1 VVVPFAV
8 FPEQERVSREGISR
22 LGSRVWE
29 AAGAKLAYNPQQ
41 MSPNEPTADSLGT
54 RVEQRWNMVRFQ
66 LAQARSFVGAL
77 VGDKLRPDPGPQLD
91 GVARVDGVHDAI
103 EIVRDANG
111 VPHVFATNS
120 DDAIFGLG
128 FVHGQDRGWQ
138 LEFYRRVVSGR
149 LAEAVGP
156 QGLPT
161 DRLMRHLGLRR
172 AGVEAWAKMA
182 PKIQMGFLPYMD
194 GINAAFDQTPRS
206 LEFRVLDFEP
216 EPWQGEDSVCWAKM
230 LSFMLAPAWE
240 MQVVRARVLEEVGL
254 EALSAVDPGYPAA
267 GPVIAPP
274 GAPYAALADSIA
286 EARASQAGTFLGTPG
301 LGSNN
306 WAVAPAHTA
315 NGRALLAVD
324 PHLTPIFPANGYFVH
339 LDCPDFT
346 AAGATL
352 PGLPG
357 IIWGFN
363 RRIAWGPTAGLA
375 SLQDVVVE
383 EFEEGSNRY
392 RIQDGWAE
400 AEIVPET
407 IKVRGQ
413 RSEEVQVR
421 ITRHGPIVSPELPG
435 IQRALALRSSI
446 LLPTTAGSG
455 LLGLFSAANI
465 DEFREA
471 IAGFHD
477 FNLTFAYADVD
488 GHIGIQTS
496 GDVPARSPGEA
507 WLPQAGWLLD
517 PLDEDALVPFSELP
531 HTFDPEDGLVWS
543 ANNAPA
549 PAAELPFDGEFLD
562 EFRASRI
569 GAMLR
574 VEPAHSPDTA
584 RVMQGD
590 RTSIPLLR
598 LREHMVSI
606 EALPGRETE
615 LLAAVAA
622 WDGVMDLGSM
632 PAAVAA
638 STFAR
643 LLDAVIHGKLGHAA
657 KLFGGDAHAIPN
669 LNMMTARG
677 ASLVLRCLDET
688 PVDWFTPAG
697 TEGSG
702 PAIWQAVLTQAFRD
716 GVALLEDRLG
726 KDPACWGWGRCHPL
740 TLRHGL
746 HDAPPMARLFD
757 VGPIAFGGDGNTV
770 FQAGPVSGDP
780 FAPVTAIPALR
791 LIVDLSDPPS
801 AEFILAGGQSERRG
815 NVHHH
820 DLLDDW
826 ANGKTRP
833 LATDPVQVRAAAAHT
848 LRLEPDLA

>member
-1 VVVPFAV
+1 M
-8 FPEQERVSREGISR
+8 
-22 LGSRVWE
+22 
-29 AAGAKLAYNPQQ
+29 AGGRLAYNLQQ
-41 MSPNEPTADSLGT
+41 MPLTEPAVSSFGT
-54 RVEQRWNMVRFQ
+54 RVEQRWNAVRFQ
-66 LAQARSFVGAL
+66 LAQARSFVGA
-77 VGDKLRPDPGPQLD
+77 VVVDRLRPDRGPQLD
-91 GVARVDGVHDAI
+91 GAARVGGVHDAV
-103 EIVRDANG
+103 EIVRDASG
-111 VPHVFATNS
+111 VPHVLATNAA
-120 DDAIFGLG
+120 DAIFGLG
-128 FVHGQDRGWQ
+128 FVHGQDRAWQ

-149 LAEAVGP
+149 LAEVVGP

-161 DRLMRHLGLRR
+161 DRLMRHLGLHR
-172 AGVEAWAKMA
+172 AGVQAWA
-182 PKIQMGFLPYMD
+182 QMPAETRAHFLPYMD
-194 GINAAFDQTPRS
+194 GINAAFDQTPRP
-206 LEFRVLDFEP
+206 LEFRVLDFEL
-216 EPWQGEDSVCWAKM
+216 EPWRGEDSVCWAKM

-254 EALSAVDPGYPAA
+254 DALAAVDPGYPAG

-274 GAPYAALADSIA
+274 GAPYEVLADSIA
-286 EARASQAGTFLGTPG
+286 AARASQAGTLLGNPG

-315 NGRALLAVD
+315 SGRALLASD

-339 LDCPDFT
+339 LDCPQFSAT
-346 AAGATL
+346 GASL

-375 SLQDVVVE
+375 SLQDIVVE

-392 RIQDGWAE
+392 RTRDGWAE

-407 IKVRGQ
+407 IQVRGHQ
-413 RSEEVQVR
+413 AEELQIRV
-421 ITRHGPIVSPELPG
+421 TRHGPIVSPELSG
-435 IQRALALRSSI
+435 MRRALALRSSI

-455 LLGLFSAANI
+455 LFGLLSAANI
-465 DEFREA
+465 DGFREA

-496 GDVPARSPGEA
+496 GDVPRRSPGES
-507 WLPQAGWLLD
+507 WLPQAGWLMD
-517 PLDEDALVPFSELP
+517 PLDQDALVPFEDLP
-531 HTFDPEDGLVWS
+531 HVFDPADGLVWS

-574 VEPAHSPDTA
+574 AKMPHSLDTA
-584 RVMQGD
+584 RVMQVD
-590 RTSIPLLR
+590 RASIPLSR
-598 LREHMVSI
+598 LREHMAAI
-606 EALPGRETE
+606 EPLAGRESE

-622 WDGVMDLGSM
+622 WDGVMDPASV
-632 PAAVAA
+632 PAAVVG

-643 LLDAVIHGKLGHAA
+643 LFDAVIHGKLGDAA
-657 KLFGGDAHAIPN
+657 KLFGGDAHAVPN

-697 TEGSG
+697 ADGSG
-702 PAIWQAVLTQAFRD
+702 PAIWLAVLTQAFRD
-716 GVALLEDRLG
+716 GVALLEARLG
-726 KDPACWGWGRCHPL
+726 KDPSDWSWGRCHLL

-746 HDAPPMARLFD
+746 HDAPPMARLFN
-757 VGPIAFGGDGNTV
+757 VGPIAFGGDGNTL
-770 FQAGPVSGDP
+770 FQAGPISGDP
-780 FAPVTAIPALR
+780 FAPVNAIPALR
-791 LIVDLSDPPS
+791 LVVDLSDPPS
-801 AEFILAGGQSERRG
+801 AEFSLAGGQSERRG
-815 NVHHH
+815 NAYHH

-826 ANGKTRP
+826 ANGVMRP
-833 LATDPVQVRAAAAHT
+833 LATDPAAVHAAARHT
-848 LRLEPDLA
+848 LRLEPD